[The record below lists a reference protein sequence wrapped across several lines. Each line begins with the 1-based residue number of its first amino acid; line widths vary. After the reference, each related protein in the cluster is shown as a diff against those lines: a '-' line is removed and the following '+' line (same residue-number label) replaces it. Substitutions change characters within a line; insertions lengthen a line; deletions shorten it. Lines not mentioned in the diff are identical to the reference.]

1 MKLIDKKE
9 YRAKDI
15 LSFDEE
21 AGTVEAVFSVFNEVD
36 SDGDVVLPKSIRSG
50 YGDKGVAMVWGH
62 DWKNIIG
69 KGKIVQ
75 DDDKAVFKGSF
86 NLNTNAGKEAYETVK
101 AMSDLQQWSFGFEVL
116 DSEVGMFQK
125 DGGEEK
131 EVRYLKDLKVWE
143 VSPVMVGANQNTG
156 TVMLKNLE
164 ENNNEVL
171 EQNEAGVETLD
182 NENKTI
188 TENVGQR
195 FTDEVDNL
203 LIKMTALLKRAKEL
217 TALRLGKEK
226 TLSSESTEALESL
239 KDALQDM
246 HQDIDTLLS
255 IGADNEVLENEL
267 DANELFRDTT
277 QLLADTLD
285 L

>member
-1 MKLIDKKE
+1 MVDKKE

-36 SDGDVVLPKSIRSG
+36 SDGDVVLPQSIRSG
-50 YGDKGVAMVWGH
+50 YGNKGVAMVWGH

-86 NLNTNAGKEAYETVK
+86 NLNTNAGREAYETVK
-101 AMSDLQQWSFGFEVL
+101 AMADLQQWSFGFEVL

-143 VSPVMVGANQNTG
+143 VSPVMVGANQNTS
-156 TVMLKNLE
+156 TVSLKNLE
-164 ENNNEVL
+164 ENETANEIENGTDNSNNEVK
-171 EQNEAGVETLD
+171 EVP
-182 NENKTI
+182 K
-188 TENVGQR
+188 NVGLR
-195 FTDEVDNL
+195 FTDEVDNV
-203 LIKMTALLKRAKEL
+203 LITMTALLKRAKEL

-226 TLSSESTEALESL
+226 TLSTESAEALESL

-255 IGADNEVLENEL
+255 IGVDNDVLENEL
-267 DANELFRDTT
+267 DANELFRETS

>member
-1 MKLIDKKE
+1 MIDKKE

-69 KGKIVQ
+69 KGKIIQ

-164 ENNNEVL
+164 ENDNEVL

>member
-1 MKLIDKKE
+1 MIDKKE

-171 EQNEAGVETLD
+171 EQSEAGVETLD

>member
-1 MKLIDKKE
+1 MIDKKE

-36 SDGDVVLPKSIRSG
+36 SDGDVVLPNSIRSG
-50 YGDKGVAMVWGH
+50 YGNKGVAMVWGH

-86 NLNTNAGKEAYETVK
+86 NLNTNAGREAYETVK
-101 AMSDLQQWSFGFEVL
+101 AMADLQQWSFGFEVL

-143 VSPVMVGANQNTG
+143 VSPVMVGANQNTS
-156 TVMLKNLE
+156 TVMLKNMEAE
-164 ENNNEVL
+164 ENETTDEIENGIEDSNIEAQEV
-171 EQNEAGVETLD
+171 T
-182 NENKTI
+182 K
-188 TENVGQR
+188 NVGLR
-195 FTDEVDNL
+195 FTDEVDNV
-203 LIKMTALLKRAKEL
+203 LITMTALLKRAKEL

-226 TLSSESTEALESL
+226 TLSSESAEALESL

-255 IGADNEVLENEL
+255 IGTDNEVLENEL
-267 DANELFRDTT
+267 DANELFRETS